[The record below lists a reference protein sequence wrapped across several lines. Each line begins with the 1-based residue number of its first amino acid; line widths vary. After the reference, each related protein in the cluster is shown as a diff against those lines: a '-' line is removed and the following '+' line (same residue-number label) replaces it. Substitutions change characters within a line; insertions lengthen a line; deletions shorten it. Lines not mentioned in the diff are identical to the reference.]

1 MENQEEL
8 TQVQMALVVLGQT
21 CDLGLKAGAFKRG
34 EVIQYNEALN
44 ILNKELFKPEDEPGE

>member
-8 TQVQMALVVLGQT
+8 TQVQMALVVLGKT
-21 CDLGLKAGAFKRG
+21 CDLGLKAGAFNRG